1 MPDQEQPG
9 TAEVTPASAPEA
21 TTTPVAESPTVQPG
35 ETAKVE
41 SEQSKPQATN
51 WEDPQNPWKQ
61 RYDGFI
67 GNFKQV
73 KDRHDQLEAQLR
85 QLAAEREQ
93 EYQQREWDR
102 QQAIEAE
109 RERTLAAVV
118 EQQDGDAA
126 LKEVAGALQQRQ
138 TAAQIQFAEQQTLQK
153 YGGQVHQSF
162 QQQYYNADMEVARE
176 SGVSEQEIQDILW
189 GSPSYQQFHRAILQR
204 GRDKMVGN
212 VEQLVKQQVDAALK
226 AIRESDRATSRAAEK
241 SPDTG
246 GGAPPRADDDAV
258 FLEQYSSGKSTTRN
272 SPADHKRAQA
282 ILSRL

>member
-9 TAEVTPASAPEA
+9 TAEATTESAPAATEDTASQSAQQEA
-21 TTTPVAESPTVQPG
+21 PAAVVT
-35 ETAKVE
+35 
-41 SEQSKPQATN
+41 EQSAPQTN
-51 WEDPQNPWKQ
+51 WDVDDNPWKKK
-61 RYDGFI
+61 YDGTF

-73 KDRHDQLEAQLR
+73 TDRANQLESQLR

-93 EYQQREWDR
+93 EYQQREWAR

-138 TAAQIQFAEQQTLQK
+138 TAAQIQLAQQQALQQ
-153 YGGQVHQSF
+153 YQGQVHQSF
-162 QQQYYNADMEVARE
+162 QQQYFNADVEVARE
-176 SGVSEQEIQDILW
+176 SGVTDQEIQDILQD
-189 GSPSYQQFHRAILQR
+189 SPNYQQFHRAILQR

-212 VEQLVKQQVDAALK
+212 IDQLVDKRVDAALR
-226 AIRESDRATSRAAEK
+226 AFRESDKATSRAAEK

-258 FLEQYSSGKSTTRN
+258 FMEQYSSGKSTTRN